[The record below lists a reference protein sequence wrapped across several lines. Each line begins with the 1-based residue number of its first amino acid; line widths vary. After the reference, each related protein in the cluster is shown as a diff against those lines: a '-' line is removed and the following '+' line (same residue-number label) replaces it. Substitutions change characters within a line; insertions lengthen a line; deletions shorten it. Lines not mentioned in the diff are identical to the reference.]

1 MKANEIYQEKADQI
15 YAQIGH
21 AVMQRKQ
28 IQEKIEDLEFKL
40 KALVLSHPHLLD
52 VEAKLMEPSHESE

>member
-21 AVMQRKQ
+21 AVMQKNQ
-28 IQEKIEDLEFKL
+28 IQEKIEELEFQL
-40 KALVLSHPHLLD
+40 KALVLSYPHLQE
-52 VEAKLMEPSHESE
+52 VEKKILESNNGEE

>member
-40 KALVLSHPHLLD
+40 KALVLSHPHLQE
-52 VEAKLMEPSHESE
+52 VEAKLMEPSHEPE

>member
-28 IQEKIEDLEFKL
+28 IQEKIEDLEEEIEKL
-40 KALVLSHPHLLD
+40 
-52 VEAKLMEPSHESE
+52 ENKLENK

>member
-1 MKANEIYQEKADQI
+1 MKANEIYHQKADQL

-28 IQEKIEDLEFKL
+28 IEEKIEDLEFKL
-40 KALVLSHPHLLD
+40 KALVLSHPHLQE
-52 VEAKLMEPSHESE
+52 VEAKLLESSDEPE

>member
-1 MKANEIYQEKADQI
+1 MKANEIYHQKADQL

-28 IQEKIEDLEFKL
+28 IEETIEDLEFKL
-40 KALVLSHPHLLD
+40 KALVLSHPHLQE
-52 VEAKLMEPSHESE
+52 VEAKLLESSDEPK